1 MKALYCQQSAPGEEV
16 TFVFQERENLHPT
29 RDNDV
34 KVQVRACALSWID
47 TKLLSEVKMEKDLLP
62 VGREISGIV
71 LEVGRKVSFFQPD
84 DEVVGILPLDS
95 EESGL
100 CEVVLVHEH
109 YLVRKPEKVCWV
121 EAAGTV
127 RDGVRA
133 YTALHYLSQ
142 VSPGKSVLVMDGASP
157 FGTITIQL
165 AQHRGAKVIS
175 TAYSLEDKQFLE
187 RLRPAVARV
196 IDVSNGKIDV
206 AESCLEETGGLG
218 VDIVV
223 DAGGAGQN
231 GGRRLSPLSA
241 APGRSSPLCAPSR
254 DSGSRRAMAAPSVP
268 GYSPGFKKPPA
279 TLRLKRKRPR
289 RSEPQAEPQPCA
301 EAPRVPP
308 APARRNPFSSLDNA
322 PRGRQPPRE
331 PWPEGGPPSA
341 APFWQFLESAHEEK
355 PSRNAERPEGANI
368 LTLADDLHLPALTP
382 DLFPRIGADRKI
394 AGKACPWSQDE
405 ALQQALMSEWSVSF
419 TSLYNLLKA
428 KLCPY
433 FYVCTYQFTVLFRA
447 AGLAG
452 SDVITAVISPTTRG
466 LREAMRNE
474 GIEFSLPLVEESRT
488 RKQKNS
494 EVNLEAEAAKSPEV
508 SKSPEDGEEPATSDD
523 DESFS
528 WLEEMGV
535 RDKVKKQDAI
545 SIKLQKEKHEVQ
557 VDHKPESLAL
567 VKGTNTFT
575 LLNFLINCKSLVAVA
590 GPQAGLPPTL
600 LSPIAFR
607 GGTMQT
613 LKARSINAKARVRL
627 AYEDV
632 FSLEVIG
639 PVMPHSLHSLTML
652 LKAAQRGAFSAVLY
666 THEPTAVFNT
676 SLDNASTAPNK
687 ETVCKDLPKC
697 GLHSKTLGQLS
708 QLPTLGKSSIRFL
721 EMKDYAY
728 TWRS

>member
-1 MKALYCQQSAPGEEV
+1 MPDKRQPYRMCNSLASLNIYLFVCLFVYFKPFFFPAGGSATLQAPHPSAP
-16 TFVFQERENLHPT
+16 PT
-29 RDNDV
+29 RG
-34 KVQVRACALSWID
+34 R
-47 TKLLSEVKMEKDLLP
+47 TKWRP
-62 VGREISGIV
+62 
-71 LEVGRKVSFFQPD
+71 P
-84 DEVVGILPLDS
+84 
-95 EESGL
+95 
-100 CEVVLVHEH
+100 
-109 YLVRKPEKVCWV
+109 
-121 EAAGTV
+121 
-127 RDGVRA
+127 
-133 YTALHYLSQ
+133 
-142 VSPGKSVLVMDGASP
+142 P
-157 FGTITIQL
+157 F
-165 AQHRGAKVIS
+165 
-175 TAYSLEDKQFLE
+175 
-187 RLRPAVARV
+187 
-196 IDVSNGKIDV
+196 
-206 AESCLEETGGLG
+206 
-218 VDIVV
+218 
-223 DAGGAGQN
+223 
-231 GGRRLSPLSA
+231 PLSA

-254 DSGSRRAMAAPSVP
+254 DSGSRRAMAAPAPAVP

-301 EAPRVPP
+301 EAPRVPT

-331 PWPEGGPPSA
+331 PGPEGGPPSA
-341 APFWQFLESAHEEK
+341 APFWQFLESAYEDK
-355 PSRNAERPEGANI
+355 PSRSAERPEGANV

-382 DLFPRIGADRKI
+382 DVPTSPRHEFPADWSIKTRLLFMSSQPFTWAEHLKAQEEAQGFAQHCRAAETNLPQSVQEPKLSTELRCAFQQSLVYWLHPSLPWLQLFPRIGADRKI

-494 EVNLEAEAAKSPEV
+494 EVNLEAEADKSPEV

-600 LSPIAFR
+600 LSPVAFR

-697 GLHSKTLGQLS
+697 GLHSKTLDQLS

-721 EMKDYAY
+721 EMKDYVY
-728 TWRS
+728 TWKS